1 MKFSALVVTESPPGV
16 FESALVERELSA
28 LPTHDT
34 LIRVHW
40 SSLNYKD
47 ALSYSGNKGITRQY
61 PHTPGVDAAGEI
73 VESPEFA
80 KGTEVI
86 VVGFDLGMNTSGG
99 LSQYIRVPSAWV
111 IPRPPALSLRDCMVL
126 GTAGFT
132 AAQCLY
138 RMRQFGLTPDK
149 GDVLVTGATGGVGSV
164 AVALLAAAGFR
175 VVAASR
181 NPENAQWLEEI
192 GAAERIAAAT
202 LLEDSGKPL
211 LKGRWAGAVETIGG
225 KTLEVLTRSMQHRG
239 IITFCGMITGSE
251 LHTNVF
257 PFILRGL
264 SLIGIDSAECP
275 IEMKREIWGL
285 LAGEWRLR
293 CFDKLARE
301 IPLSEAADALRR
313 MREGVTR
320 GRTVVRIPAS

>member
-16 FESALVERELSA
+16 FESAVVERELLS

-111 IPRPPALSLRDCMVL
+111 IPKPPSLSLRDCMVL

-149 GDVLVTGATGGVGSV
+149 GDVLVTGATGGVVATSTWVGNVTRNAGSITVGGTALNDNRPKGQGSV
-164 AVALLAAAGFR
+164 
-175 VVAASR
+175 
-181 NPENAQWLEEI
+181 
-192 GAAERIAAAT
+192 
-202 LLEDSGKPL
+202 
-211 LKGRWAGAVETIGG
+211 
-225 KTLEVLTRSMQHRG
+225 
-239 IITFCGMITGSE
+239 C
-251 LHTNVF
+251 
-257 PFILRGL
+257 
-264 SLIGIDSAECP
+264 
-275 IEMKREIWGL
+275 
-285 LAGEWRLR
+285 RL
-293 CFDKLARE
+293 
-301 IPLSEAADALRR
+301 DALRR
-313 MREGVTR
+313 LLDSAPWLRKGLAGPDMAVSH
-320 GRTVVRIPAS
+320 PSN